1 MLTFALC
8 CLALVLG
15 AIAGG
20 LFASRSY
27 RTVMDRERQM
37 ADAQL
42 SAWQQQVQS
51 LNARVE
57 LLGRMLDERRAYDL
71 KVTPPPMPD
80 VAVGPADAPLATE
93 YQRELAAIED
103 EEARTE
109 FEALIRAAIQQHP
122 HRPADRIIAEVFGG

>member
-20 LFASRSY
+20 LFTSRAY

-42 SAWQQQVQS
+42 SAWQQHSAS
-51 LNARVE
+51 LSARADV
-57 LLGRMLDERRAYDL
+57 LGRMLDERRAYDL

-80 VAVGPADAPLATE
+80 VAVGPSDAPLASE

-109 FEALIRAAIQQHP
+109 FEALIRSAIAQHP
-122 HRPADRIIAEVFGG
+122 TRPADRIIAEVFGG